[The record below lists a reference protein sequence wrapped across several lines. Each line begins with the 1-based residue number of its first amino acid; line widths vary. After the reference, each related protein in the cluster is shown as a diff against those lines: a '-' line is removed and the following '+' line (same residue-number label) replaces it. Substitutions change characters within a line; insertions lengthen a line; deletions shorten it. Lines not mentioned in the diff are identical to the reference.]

1 MLTILEI
8 RHHDGS
14 QRENQLTSNKTVV
27 YVDDCGTN
35 LYLMEQNAILSDQD
49 VSIKKC
55 YTVQHQNIQYRAIN
69 AGGSSSGV
77 FSSIQRPFANKR
89 NIN

>member
-1 MLTILEI
+1 MTGLNEQINLPAV
-8 RHHDGS
+8 
-14 QRENQLTSNKTVV
+14 KTVV
-27 YVDDCGTN
+27 YVDDYDTN
-35 LYLMEQNAILSDQD
+35 LCLMEQNAIFSDLD

-55 YTVQHQNIQYRAIN
+55 YTVQHQNIQYQAIN

-77 FSSIQRPFANKR
+77 FSSIKRPFANKK

>member
-1 MLTILEI
+1 MTGLNEQINLPAV
-8 RHHDGS
+8 
-14 QRENQLTSNKTVV
+14 KTVV
-27 YVDDCGTN
+27 YVDDHGTN

-89 NIN
+89 NIT